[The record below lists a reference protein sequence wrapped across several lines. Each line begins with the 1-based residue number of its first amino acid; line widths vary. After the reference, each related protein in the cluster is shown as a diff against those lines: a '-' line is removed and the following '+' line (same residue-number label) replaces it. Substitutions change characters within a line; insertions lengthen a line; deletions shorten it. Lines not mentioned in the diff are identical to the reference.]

1 MHRLQ
6 MYENLH
12 DMLEQ
17 EISKIQS
24 KGELDSQSLD
34 NLDKLMRTVKN
45 TDKCI
50 DREGG
55 GQSYGSYNNMRSY
68 DNMGRSMMMPM
79 ESYGMSMGR
88 DSDGRFSRDNFRD
101 SSFRGGSYGQS
112 YEYSRDN
119 APMMQRL
126 ENMMNEARNDSER
139 QAIKDFV
146 NRM

>member
-24 KGELDSQSLD
+24 KGELDPQSLD

-50 DREGG
+50 DRESG

-79 ESYGMSMGR
+79 ESYDYGR
-88 DSDGRFSRDNFRD
+88 SRDNFRD
-101 SSFRGGSYGQS
+101 PSFRGGSYGQS

-119 APMMQRL
+119 APLMQRL
-126 ENMMNEARNDSER
+126 ETMMNEARNDSER

>member
-24 KGELDSQSLD
+24 KGELDPQSLD

-55 GQSYGSYNNMRSY
+55 GQSYGNRMSYGHY
-68 DNMGRSMMMPM
+68 DMMPM
-79 ESYGMSMGR
+79 DSYGMSMGR
-88 DSDGRFSRDNFRD
+88 DRDGRFSRDNFRD

-119 APMMQRL
+119 APLMQRL
-126 ENMMNEARNDSER
+126 ESMMNEARNDNER

>member
-50 DREGG
+50 DRESG
-55 GQSYGSYNNMRSY
+55 GQSYGQSYANRRSY
-68 DNMGRSMMMPM
+68 GQSYDMMMPM
-79 ESYGMSMGR
+79 ESYGMER
-88 DSDGRFSRDNFRD
+88 DRDGRFSRDNFRD

-119 APMMQRL
+119 APLMQRL
-126 ENMMNEARNDSER
+126 ESMMNEARNDSER

>member
-24 KGELDSQSLD
+24 KGELDPQSLD

-55 GQSYGSYNNMRSY
+55 G
-68 DNMGRSMMMPM
+68 
-79 ESYGMSMGR
+79 
-88 DSDGRFSRDNFRD
+88 DSLRRAALQRVPDGDPALAGFDPYAPGQLGKRARIHIAVHDSRIRGKH
-101 SSFRGGSYGQS
+101 FRGDPVVFLMKQRIVRADLYRKSEFGQ
-112 YEYSRDN
+112 
-119 APMMQRL
+119 
-126 ENMMNEARNDSER
+126 
-139 QAIKDFV
+139 
-146 NRM
+146 RMKCHLPGPCL

>member
-55 GQSYGSYNNMRSY
+55 GQSYGNRMSYGHY
-68 DNMGRSMMMPM
+68 DMMPM
-79 ESYGMSMGR
+79 ESYGMRGGM
-88 DSDGRFSRDNFRD
+88 SRDNFRD
-101 SSFRGGSYGQS
+101 PSFRGGSYGQS

-119 APMMQRL
+119 APLMQRL
-126 ENMMNEARNDSER
+126 ETMMNEARNDSER

>member
-24 KGELDSQSLD
+24 KGELDPQSLD

-50 DREGG
+50 DRESG
-55 GQSYGSYNNMRSY
+55 GQSYGQSYANRRSY
-68 DNMGRSMMMPM
+68 GQNYDMMMPM
-79 ESYGMSMGR
+79 ESYGMSMARNNGM
-88 DSDGRFSRDNFRD
+88 SRDNFRD
-101 SSFRGGSYGQS
+101 PSFRGGSYGQS

-119 APMMQRL
+119 TPIMQRL
-126 ENMMNEARNDSER
+126 ESMMNEARNDSER

>member
-24 KGELDSQSLD
+24 KGELDPQSLD

-55 GQSYGSYNNMRSY
+55 SQSYGNRMSYGHY
-68 DNMGRSMMMPM
+68 DMVPM
-79 ESYGMSMGR
+79 ESYGMMR
-88 DSDGRFSRDNFRD
+88 DRDGRFSRDNFRD
-101 SSFRGGSYGQS
+101 PSFRGGSYGQS

-119 APMMQRL
+119 TPMMQRL
-126 ENMMNEARNDSER
+126 ESMMNEARNDSER

>member
-24 KGELDSQSLD
+24 KGELDPQSLD

-55 GQSYGSYNNMRSY
+55 GQSYGNRMSYGRY
-68 DNMGRSMMMPM
+68 DMMPM
-79 ESYGMSMGR
+79 ESYGMSMAR
-88 DSDGRFSRDNFRD
+88 NDGMSRDNFRD

-119 APMMQRL
+119 APLMQRL
-126 ENMMNEARNDSER
+126 ESMMNEARNDSER
-139 QAIKDFV
+139 QAIRDYI

>member
-55 GQSYGSYNNMRSY
+55 GQSYGRSY
-68 DNMGRSMMMPM
+68 GMNYDMMPM
-79 ESYGMSMGR
+79 ESYGMRGGM
-88 DSDGRFSRDNFRD
+88 SRDNFRD
-101 SSFRGGSYGQS
+101 PSFRGGSS

-119 APMMQRL
+119 KPLMQRL
-126 ENMMNEARNDSER
+126 EAMMNEARNDSER

>member
-24 KGELDSQSLD
+24 KGELDPQSLD

-50 DREGG
+50 ERE
-55 GQSYGSYNNMRSY
+55 
-68 DNMGRSMMMPM
+68 
-79 ESYGMSMGR
+79 
-88 DSDGRFSRDNFRD
+88 
-101 SSFRGGSYGQS
+101 
-112 YEYSRDN
+112 
-119 APMMQRL
+119 
-126 ENMMNEARNDSER
+126 
-139 QAIKDFV
+139 
-146 NRM
+146 

>member
-24 KGELDSQSLD
+24 KGELDPQSLD

-79 ESYGMSMGR
+79 ESYGMGR

-101 SSFRGGSYGQS
+101 PSFRGGSYGQS

-119 APMMQRL
+119 APLMQRL
-126 ENMMNEARNDSER
+126 ETMMNEARNDSER

>member
-24 KGELDSQSLD
+24 KGELDPQSLD

-45 TDKCI
+45 MDKCI

-55 GQSYGSYNNMRSY
+55 GQSYGNRMSYENMRRMSNGSY
-68 DNMGRSMMMPM
+68 DMMPM
-79 ESYGMSMGR
+79 ESYGR
-88 DSDGRFSRDNFRD
+88 DYDGRYAESRGNFRD
-101 SSFRGGSYGQS
+101 NSFRRGSNGQS

-119 APMMQRL
+119 APLMQRL
-126 ENMMNEARNDSER
+126 ESMMNEARNDSER

>member
-24 KGELDSQSLD
+24 KGELDPQSLD

-79 ESYGMSMGR
+79 ESYGMGR

-126 ENMMNEARNDSER
+126 ESMMNEARNDSER

>member
-24 KGELDSQSLD
+24 KGELDPQSLD

-79 ESYGMSMGR
+79 ESYGMRGGM
-88 DSDGRFSRDNFRD
+88 SRDNFRD

-119 APMMQRL
+119 APLMQRL
-126 ENMMNEARNDSER
+126 ETMMNEARNDNER

>member
-24 KGELDSQSLD
+24 KGELDPQSLD

-79 ESYGMSMGR
+79 ESYGMGR

-119 APMMQRL
+119 APLMQRL
-126 ENMMNEARNDSER
+126 ETMMNEARNDNER

>member
-24 KGELDSQSLD
+24 KGELDPQSLD

-55 GQSYGSYNNMRSY
+55 GQSYGNRMSYGRY
-68 DNMGRSMMMPM
+68 DMMPM

-119 APMMQRL
+119 APLMQRL
-126 ENMMNEARNDSER
+126 ESMMNEARNDSER

>member
-24 KGELDSQSLD
+24 KGELDPQSLD

-55 GQSYGSYNNMRSY
+55 SQSYGNRMSYGRY
-68 DNMGRSMMMPM
+68 DMMPM
-79 ESYGMSMGR
+79 ESYGMER
-88 DSDGRFSRDNFRD
+88 DRDGRFSRDNFRD

-119 APMMQRL
+119 APLMQRL
-126 ENMMNEARNDSER
+126 ETMMNEARNDSER

>member
-24 KGELDSQSLD
+24 KGELDPQSLD

-79 ESYGMSMGR
+79 ESYDYGR
-88 DSDGRFSRDNFRD
+88 SRDNFRD
-101 SSFRGGSYGQS
+101 PSFRGGSYGQS

-119 APMMQRL
+119 APLMQRL
-126 ENMMNEARNDSER
+126 ESMMNEARNDSER
-139 QAIKDFV
+139 QAIKDYI

>member
-24 KGELDSQSLD
+24 KGELDPQSLD

-55 GQSYGSYNNMRSY
+55 GQSYGNRMSYENMRRMSSGSY
-68 DNMGRSMMMPM
+68 DMMPM
-79 ESYGMSMGR
+79 ESYGMSMAR
-88 DSDGRFSRDNFRD
+88 NDGMSRDNFRD

-119 APMMQRL
+119 APLMQRL
-126 ENMMNEARNDSER
+126 ESMMNEARNDSER